1 MSTRVLLV
9 DDHHLVRQG
18 LRSLLEGQGGF
29 EIVGEAG
36 SGREA
41 VRLALEAKPDVV
53 VMDVTMPD
61 LNGLEAT
68 RQIKAR
74 APATK
79 VLALSMHREEQSV
92 LDMLEAGVSG
102 YLLKTC
108 IVDELV
114 QAVRTVLANETY
126 LSPEVATLVTQAY
139 LRKSQGL
146 KGPKVAALTPRQ
158 REVLQLLAEGLS
170 TKQIALRLRRSV
182 KTVEMHRQHTMDRLN
197 LHSVADLTK
206 YAIRKGI
213 ASLDS

>member
-1 MSTRVLLV
+1 M
-9 DDHHLVRQG
+9 RQG
-18 LRSLLEGQGGF
+18 LRSLLEGKGGF
-29 EIVGEAG
+29 EIVGEA
-36 SGREA
+36 SNGREA
-41 VRLALEAKPDVV
+41 VRLAQGTRPDVV

-68 RQIKAR
+68 RQIRAR
-74 APATK
+74 VPAAK
-79 VLALSMHREEQSV
+79 VLALSMHRDEQSV
-92 LDMLEAGVSG
+92 LDMLDAGASG

-108 IVDELV
+108 IVDEV
-114 QAVRTVLANETY
+114 VEAVRTVLANETY
-126 LSPEVATLVTQAY
+126 LSPEVATVVTQAC
-139 LRKSQGL
+139 LHKERGL

-182 KTVEMHRQHTMDRLN
+182 KTVEMHRQHTMERLN
-197 LHSVADLTK
+197 LHSIAALTK